1 MTPVR
6 GPMGEAVES
15 ASRDDARGAEAPPTA
30 PLADA
35 REHPPSGFFVRAAGI
50 VLGYLKRVVPK
61 SLRPRLGSG
70 DDQYA
75 ARPLM
80 VPAAYLRVRPP
91 HPAPTISVV
100 TPIGGHNP
108 YLERTLQSVTGQGY
122 PELQHIVVHDGSN
135 RETAAI
141 LNGNRPPLRSLQLS
155 PDRGQAGAINA
166 GFASSRGEVM
176 AWLNS
181 DDVLLPGA
189 LAYVGRYFAAHPEVD
204 VVYGH
209 CVFLDAHDRDVGLWV
224 TPRHCTDSLR
234 WLDFL
239 PQETVFWR
247 RRVWDA
253 VGGIDESLTLAFDWD
268 LFSRFH
274 RSGATIVRLPRFL
287 GGFRQHP
294 AQRMRVQRVTALA
307 EQALIRERWHG
318 RPVTGD
324 ELRARLFP
332 YLLRSLPYFGWYR
345 TRLRLPGR
353 RVEVFAA
360 KPSELSDEI
369 GSETQWSA

>member
-1 MTPVR
+1 M
-6 GPMGEAVES
+6 
-15 ASRDDARGAEAPPTA
+15 SRVPTA
-30 PLADA
+30 PLADSRDHA
-35 REHPPSGFFVRAAGI
+35 PPGFYVRMAGN

-61 SLRPRLGSG
+61 PLRPRLGSG
-70 DDQYA
+70 DDQYS
-75 ARPLM
+75 ARPLT
-80 VPAAYLRVRPP
+80 VPAAYLRVEPP
-91 HPAPTISVV
+91 HPAPRISVV

-108 YLERTLQSVTGQGY
+108 YLERTIQSVIGQGY
-122 PELQHIVVHDGSN
+122 PELEHVVVHDGSN
-135 RETAAI
+135 PDAAAI
-141 LNGNRPPLRSLQLS
+141 FDRSPAPLRSVQFS
-155 PDRGQAGAINA
+155 PDRGQASAINA
-166 GFASSRGEVM
+166 GFAASSGEVM

-189 LAYVGRYFAAHPEVD
+189 LSYVGRYLAAHPEVD

-209 CVFLDAHDRDVGLWV
+209 CIFLDAKDRDVGLWV
-224 TPRHCTDSLR
+224 TPRHCADALR

-274 RSGATIVRLPRFL
+274 RSGARIVRLPRFL

-294 AQRMRVQRVTALA
+294 AQRMRVQRTTALA
-307 EQALIRERWHG
+307 EQGVVRERWHE
-318 RPVTGD
+318 RPVNGD

-332 YLLRSLPYFGWYR
+332 YLLRSLPYLAWYR
-345 TRLRLPGR
+345 ARMRLPR
-353 RVEVFAA
+353 RFEVSLVPA
-360 KPSELSDEI
+360 PSDLGDEI
-369 GSETQWSA
+369 GEEMPWRA

>member
-1 MTPVR
+1 MTRV
-6 GPMGEAVES
+6 
-15 ASRDDARGAEAPPTA
+15 PTA
-30 PLADA
+30 PLADSRDQA
-35 REHPPSGFFVRAAGI
+35 PPGSHVRMAGKM
-50 VLGYLKRVVPK
+50 LRYLKRAVPK

-70 DDQYA
+70 DDQYS
-75 ARPLM
+75 ARPLT
-80 VPAAYLRVRPP
+80 VPAAYLRVEPP
-91 HPAPTISVV
+91 HPAPRISVV

-108 YLERTLQSVTGQGY
+108 YLERTIQSVIGQGY
-122 PELQHIVVHDGSN
+122 PELEHIVVHDGSHPDA
-135 RETAAI
+135 AAI
-141 LNGNRPPLRSLQLS
+141 FDRSPAPLRSVQFS
-155 PDRGQAGAINA
+155 PDRGQASAINA
-166 GFASSRGEVM
+166 GFAASSGEVM

-189 LAYVGRYFAAHPEVD
+189 LSYVGRYLAAHPEVD

-209 CVFLDAHDRDVGLWV
+209 CIFLDAKDRDVGVWV
-224 TPRHCTDSLR
+224 TPRHCADALR

-274 RSGATIVRLPRFL
+274 RSGARIVRLPRFL

-294 AQRMRVQRVTALA
+294 AQRMRVQRTAALA
-307 EQALIRERWHG
+307 EQGVVRERWHE
-318 RPVTGD
+318 RHVSGD

-332 YLLRSLPYFGWYR
+332 YLLRSLPYFAWYR
-345 TRLRLPGR
+345 ARMRLPR
-353 RVEVFAA
+353 RFEVSLVPA
-360 KPSELSDEI
+360 PSDLGEEI
-369 GSETQWSA
+369 GEEMPWRA